1 MCRKFECSTKCCL
14 KKPVDNNV
22 IKVGVRIN
30 YEKEDKDKFGVMGRM
45 VQVITLP
52 DRPGSPPVQ
61 LKVDTI
67 DASTVQLRWRPP
79 SVPNGKVVEYR
90 VHYAYMDTS
99 NRWNVQP
106 VLIAKETQFNL
117 TRLFS
122 YTR

>member
-1 MCRKFECSTKCCL
+1 MLNEKLF
-14 KKPVDNNV
+14 KKPVDNKV
-22 IKVGVRIN
+22 IQVGVRIN

-67 DASTVQLRWRPP
+67 EASTVQLRWHPP

-90 VHYAYMDTS
+90 IHYAYLDTS